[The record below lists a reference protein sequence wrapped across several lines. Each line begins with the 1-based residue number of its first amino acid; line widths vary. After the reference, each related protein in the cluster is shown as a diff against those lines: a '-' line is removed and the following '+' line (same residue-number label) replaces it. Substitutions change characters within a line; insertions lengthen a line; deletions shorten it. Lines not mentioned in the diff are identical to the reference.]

1 MVIAHHKILIAISV
15 VDAEVKLRIQIV
27 QLNKWQ
33 YGYQPTVVPSIASGR
48 AMVHLV
54 HRKST
59 LRRFVIQSSQSN
71 LSQLICA
78 LRAASRTCWTAGR
91 SIPIKIP
98 MIAITTNNSTSVK
111 PDLLRSLSLI
121 SKPFSRNVKLNLIHV
136 PTITIQHGHSE
147 RFDIRLRLELWNK
160 NRSSFLPVI

>member
-1 MVIAHHKILIAISV
+1 
-15 VDAEVKLRIQIV
+15 
-27 QLNKWQ
+27 
-33 YGYQPTVVPSIASGR
+33 
-48 AMVHLV
+48 
-54 HRKST
+54 
-59 LRRFVIQSSQSN
+59 
-71 LSQLICA
+71 
-78 LRAASRTCWTAGR
+78 
-91 SIPIKIP
+91 